1 MWRSSRVSC
10 PSPGSEGGETVLLL
24 VRLRLLVCSFSIVAS
39 FSTGSS
45 WRVREVD
52 AGFWRWREGSV
63 WGRGGGGVA
72 GGLDVGLGVYGGRSV
87 CVCNFA
93 E

>member
-1 MWRSSRVSC
+1 MWRSSRVSF
-10 PSPGSEGGETVLLL
+10 PSPGSEGGKTVLLL

-39 FSTGSS
+39 FCTGSS

-63 WGRGGGGVA
+63 WGRGGGGVT